1 MNWTKTFQKMSSDI
15 HHALE
20 NITKTSL
27 VLVLKIWIFVIFT
40 NKQVLY
46 SLFTGWNM
54 SFAASKLFYKF
65 SLVITSFCFI
75 LMQKLGKMVWKM
87 QSQMLVHTWTLVKHP
102 VKTSETTHQTIII
115 YPMPVF
121 AAPVYTEGHSH
132 LEAHKTQWK

>member
-1 MNWTKTFQKMSSDI
+1 MSSDI
-15 HHALE
+15 HHVLE

-87 QSQMLVHTWTLVKHP
+87 QSQMLVHTWTLVNHP
-102 VKTSETTHQTIII
+102 VKTSEKLIKQ
-115 YPMPVF
+115 
-121 AAPVYTEGHSH
+121 
-132 LEAHKTQWK
+132 L